1 MAVLFDGFDNL
12 AGKGLPNVKIEDI
25 HLSVAQDPEPESN
38 PHINSIREVVA
49 TGTSNNK
56 LIQNASPSLAK
67 KQLVNKDFYLDLT
80 LSILNIESFGNS
92 LILNQVNYLDFV
104 YVKVIQSL
112 SKNLTNELF
121 TKDFPVDYTK
131 LKNVDFE
138 MRKSWLGDNK
148 KLHYVEIIEMIKWYS
163 NIEKNLLPNAKKI
176 NMSKFVKKDFD
187 DFTKHVKITN
197 KSILE
202 KIIDEY
208 NTRNKIKLD
217 LLPKAI
223 NDYCKKIKNNV

>member
-1 MAVLFDGFDNL
+1 MD
-12 AGKGLPNVKIEDI
+12 
-25 HLSVAQDPEPESN
+25 
-38 PHINSIREVVA
+38 
-49 TGTSNNK
+49 
-56 LIQNASPSLAK
+56 
-67 KQLVNKDFYLDLT
+67 KQLENIKFVFYIPGSMGSLFSVCLDSQITKNFKFKKFTSTLSTAHSHVKHKIANTHTYLDL
-80 LSILNIESFGNS
+80 LNFQKKKISIEEHLT
-92 LILNQVNYLDFV
+92 
-104 YVKVIQSL
+104 
-112 SKNLTNELF
+112 KNLQDNVLPLYHRMDITWYNS
-121 TKDFPVDYTK
+121 FPNNFDKTICYLENFESKIYYYYTK